1 MDCIGPD
8 GNLYL
13 DDKLYGTT
21 TDKEKSVLR
30 SLTGMLGNGNG
41 GSGSSTSTSRLRENI
56 SKLPIDPQASV
67 SKQTIQAL
75 RYLFKAGQITR
86 ENKELLMLDIIEH
99 VAREETSLLVVAYE
113 LLVVKAKDSNQQTR
127 PWSQALV
134 GGGTMSNIQSK
145 LEGDSSISSA
155 GLEEFADQCR
165 ALALTLSN
173 RHHTTENDE
182 DEDEDDDELED
193 YDDDDDD
200 DDDDEEEQEVEEEK
214 PSDRRRGKREPRIVI
229 DDLEV
234 KGS

>member
-1 MDCIGPD
+1 
-8 GNLYL
+8 
-13 DDKLYGTT
+13 
-21 TDKEKSVLR
+21 
-30 SLTGMLGNGNG
+30 MLGNGNG
-41 GSGSSTSTSRLRENI
+41 ASSSTSRLRENN

-113 LLVVKAKDSNQQTR
+113 LLVVKAKGSNQQTR

-134 GGGTMSNIQSK
+134 GGGKVSNIQSK

-193 YDDDDDD
+193 YDD
-200 DDDDEEEQEVEEEK
+200 EEEEEEEVEEEK

-229 DDLEV
+229 DDFGS
-234 KGS
+234 KG